1 MLDLYT
7 TKCFHPFNCFEG
19 LEVTCPLMQ
28 DFDPFMRIQALICS
42 WETLHSPNFSSGFL
56 LRLAPN
62 ESPFRPLKTLRA
74 HVQSLLLKHSFLG
87 LT

>member
-1 MLDLYT
+1 MYYIEDNQLH
-7 TKCFHPFNCFEG
+7 CSEG

-62 ESPFRPLKTLRA
+62 ESPFRPLKTCFRRMTKE
-74 HVQSLLLKHSFLG
+74 VV
-87 LT
+87 TC